1 MNSALPARSLQ
12 PFNCQGV
19 MDMLS
24 TLELRDLV
32 EKSFLPVR
40 CRCTQA
46 ADQSLTVQLYDRS
59 DKRIDL
65 QVSGIR
71 AEQLNSSRAISALVA
86 KLRCDLLDRQN
97 VVPLRDAG

>member
-1 MNSALPARSLQ
+1 
-12 PFNCQGV
+12 
-19 MDMLS
+19 MLS
-24 TLELRDLV
+24 TLELRDII

-46 ADQSLTVQLYDRS
+46 ADHSLTVQLYDRS
-59 DKRIDL
+59 FQRIDL

-71 AEQLNSSRAISALVA
+71 AEQLDSSRAISSLVS

-97 VVPLRDAG
+97 VVLLRDVG